1 MGNSASKISKR
12 PSSWKGISK
21 TNNLTT
27 DSKVLYTDN
36 PQVYTHTLLKL
47 MNQFII
53 VVEYSIKTQKSA
65 TVFHCTNNEY
75 KIRK

>member
-1 MGNSASKISKR
+1 MGNSASKTNKR
-12 PSSWKGISK
+12 PSGWKGISK
-21 TNNLTT
+21 TNLTT

-65 TVFHCTNNEY
+65 IVFHCTNNEY